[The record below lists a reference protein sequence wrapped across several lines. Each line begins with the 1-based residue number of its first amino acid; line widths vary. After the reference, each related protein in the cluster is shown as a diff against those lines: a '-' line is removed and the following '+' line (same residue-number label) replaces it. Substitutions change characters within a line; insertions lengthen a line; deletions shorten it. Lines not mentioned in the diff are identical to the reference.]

1 MAAQAA
7 TLTCLA
13 GLAVSHPNLPRAY
26 IALSRHVPNALSVQL
41 DSPSKVEAWREVL
54 NVPTDKVFVDVIGD
68 QPSLEFDATVYGV
81 AFHVYAVYDRA
92 TAEGVAA

>member
-13 GLAVSHPNLPRAY
+13 GLAVSHPNLPSAY
-26 IALSRHVPNALSVQL
+26 ITLSRHVPNELSVQL

-54 NVPTDKVFVDVIGD
+54 NVSTDKVFVDVIGG

-81 AFHVYAVYDRA
+81 AFHVYAVYNPA
-92 TAEGVAA
+92 TAEAVAA